1 MRVLARVGLAAA
13 VAVFLIAA
21 APGAK
26 AGGYHHGYYYGGPI
40 GFVLGLPFHALHAI
54 GHAFTPYPYH
64 YRHKPY
70 HYGSSYPGR
79 GCHAVQRVEQVGT
92 PYQVTVRGTMCYD
105 YYGRPY
111 IVRGS
116 RYVVG

>member
-1 MRVLARVGLAAA
+1 MRVVAKLAIAA
-13 VAVFLIAA
+13 VVGAFVVMA
-21 APGAK
+21 APSAK

-54 GHAFTPYPYH
+54 GHAFSPHH
-64 YRHKPY
+64 YYYGHKRHY
-70 HYGSSYPGR
+70 YGSSYSGR
-79 GCHAVQRVEQVGT
+79 GCHPVQRQEQVGT

-116 RYVVG
+116 RYVAG